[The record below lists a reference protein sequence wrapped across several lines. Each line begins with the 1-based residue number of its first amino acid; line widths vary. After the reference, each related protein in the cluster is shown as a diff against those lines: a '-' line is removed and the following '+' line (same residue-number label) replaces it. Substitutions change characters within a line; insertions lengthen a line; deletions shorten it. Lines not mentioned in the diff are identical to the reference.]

1 MSRIR
6 NFVVL
11 AVALS
16 VVTYSAS
23 AAVKPGASCTKV
35 GAKTISN
42 GVNYTC
48 IQSGKKKVWGKGVK
62 VAKPAPTT
70 SPTSDSSPAA
80 SATPS
85 PSIAVEPAALNTFD
99 DLVAHPEAISY
110 WAWKKSSL
118 QVNQSTVSA
127 PTIQIILGPNSKL
140 LTTKTEDA
148 LVAAS
153 RLYEGFARPTLVRVI
168 YYSYSDVAWA
178 QSEFNKYALKP
189 SGSEAKNMC
198 QSEDTCWGALSEVD
212 LKGGAI
218 ILAGLKRADAT
229 DSNHTSGTLE
239 AHEFTHALQASQF
252 VGTGKEES
260 SYCCIKRWLPH
271 WMVEG
276 GAEFAQAASVYSDSF
291 KKYDSER
298 GKVAQEFLGNHE
310 GTFTVDWISRFLD
323 PSATTLWNQRVNDW
337 RIYDVGFMA
346 NEALV
351 ALKGPFVSM
360 QINRDVATGMNW
372 EQAFEKNLGVS
383 WKEAAPKLA
392 LAISKELYN

>member
-1 MSRIR
+1 
-6 NFVVL
+6 
-11 AVALS
+11 
-16 VVTYSAS
+16 VTQ
-23 AAVKPGASCTKV
+23 T
-35 GAKTISN
+35 TI
-42 GVNYTC
+42 
-48 IQSGKKKVWGKGVK
+48 
-62 VAKPAPTT
+62 A
-70 SPTSDSSPAA
+70 
-80 SATPS
+80 
-85 PSIAVEPAALNTFD
+85 
-99 DLVAHPEAISY
+99 
-110 WAWKKSSL
+110 
-118 QVNQSTVSA
+118 A

-148 LVAAS
+148 MVAVS
-153 RLYEGFARPTLVRVI
+153 RLYEGFARPTLVRFI
-168 YYSYSDVAWA
+168 YYSYTDVVWA

-189 SGSEAKNMC
+189 TGSEAKNMC

-212 LKGGAI
+212 LKGNAI
-218 ILAGLKRADAT
+218 IIAGLKKADAT

-239 AHEFTHALQASQF
+239 AHEFAHAIQASQF

-298 GKVAQEFLGNHE
+298 GKVAQEFLGNHA

-323 PSATTLWNQRVNDW
+323 PAAMTMWNERENDW
-337 RIYDVGFMA
+337 RIYDTGFLA

-372 EQAFEKNLGVS
+372 EQAFEKNLGIS